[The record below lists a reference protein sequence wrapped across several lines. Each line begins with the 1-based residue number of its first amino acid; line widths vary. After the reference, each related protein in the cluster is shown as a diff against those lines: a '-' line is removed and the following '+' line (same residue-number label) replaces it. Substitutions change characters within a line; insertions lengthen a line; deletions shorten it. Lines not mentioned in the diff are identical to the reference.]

1 MSDISGPTVGE
12 VFGANL
18 RQAREKRGWSQSELA
33 RRMRDESS
41 WKKYSQMGV
50 SRTEDNLRAVRLDE
64 AVALANVLGCP
75 IEDLLRGEPMRR
87 ELVRVDLSTQLL
99 RDDWEAAG
107 EKMGHFL
114 VSRDGLEHELSQLP
128 DDMVRKGRSGQ
139 VLEHAQAALEECT
152 VYAVIRAGVLH
163 LVTELEADSPETVTE
178 WLDENG
184 GLDSVVARVTDL
196 WSNFYRVNLEKQV
209 SQRGANG

>member
-33 RRMRDESS
+33 RRMRDESL

-87 ELVRVDLSTQLL
+87 ELVRIDLSTRIL

-107 EKMGHFL
+107 EKMGHLL
-114 VSRDGLEHELSQLP
+114 VSRDGLEHELTQLP
-128 DDMVRKGRSGQ
+128 DDMGRKGRSGQ

-152 VYAVIRAGVLH
+152 AYAVIRAGVLH
-163 LVTELEADSPETVTE
+163 LVRELEADSPEAVTE

-196 WSNFYRVNLEKQV
+196 WSDFYRVNLEKQIP
-209 SQRGANG
+209 QRGADG